1 MKFLETHFN
10 EYIQSSKNV
19 NLHPSL
25 HSTFNKFPK
34 KICDLKNI
42 IFYGPPGVG
51 KYTQMLN
58 SIQQYSPSELKYEKK
73 LTCTYNKYDYIF
85 KISDIHFEIDMSLLG
100 CHSKLL
106 WNDIFITIND
116 VLSSRSNSSGIIV
129 CKNFH
134 KIHNELLDCFY
145 SYIQCINKNVN
156 ITYILLTEHISFIPE
171 NILNCFFVINMA
183 RPNKT
188 SYNKILNKKL
198 NSKINI
204 TSIYNIKNIITNTN
218 SFINNINTLIDK
230 IMVYIKDPE
239 SINYLH
245 FRDLI
250 YDIFIYDMDI
260 NYIIWKIIYNLEI
273 IMNIPKEIISD
284 IYLDTYIFFQ
294 YYNNNYRP
302 IYHLENYLYTI
313 INKVHGF

>member
-1 MKFLETHFN
+1 
-10 EYIQSSKNV
+10 
-19 NLHPSL
+19 
-25 HSTFNKFPK
+25 
-34 KICDLKNI
+34 
-42 IFYGPPGVG
+42 
-51 KYTQMLN
+51 
-58 SIQQYSPSELKYEKK
+58 
-73 LTCTYNKYDYIF
+73 
-85 KISDIHFEIDMSLLG
+85 
-100 CHSKLL
+100 
-106 WNDIFITIND
+106 
-116 VLSSRSNSSGIIV
+116 
-129 CKNFH
+129 
-134 KIHNELLDCFY
+134 
-145 SYIQCINKNVN
+145 
-156 ITYILLTEHISFIPE
+156 
-171 NILNCFFVINMA
+171 MA

-230 IMVYIKDPE
+230 IMVHIKDPE
-239 SINYLH
+239 SINYLQ

-273 IMNIPKEIISD
+273 IMNIPNEIISD